1 MADKTKQQEDGSR
14 WIFLRALK
22 DNVDYEKLTPTNQ
35 FVDKKSQEIIL
46 NRYKNPKK
54 PNQKL
59 DPAYNILLDKKVD
72 ELVEVFGGNLD
83 KEWLVSYYYQTKA
96 LLTKYSKNNFK
107 QLEIDRDSPGGF
119 MEFISNLIV
128 PLGVPKGGKDT
139 WDPADVWIEDKF
151 KEPKDPKKVLKE
163 ITSFGRNEKPDDRKL
178 QILKMQQLNAKLR
191 DFYRKEKIIGVSLK
205 KAGKNAEY
213 VDVNVGINE
222 KEIAKEFDRLESL
235 SCEIVGVKC
244 ALNVLPM
251 KEVYGKDFQVKS
263 EKMKKLFR
271 AKKNDIYADNYPE
284 NPYCFATQETSIE
297 IIDQQTDTTYM
308 LTVKAT
314 QTSEYSNLKYEPTE
328 KGKGSAKL
336 GKAPV
341 EMVAT
346 IISKYNLTFNN
357 SNRDYPI
364 IYDENKI
371 TEALTSI
378 KSQSG
383 KQQLTSSKIQFGI
396 TSESE
401 FKENL
406 KLCYACDPVT
416 AQSKLM
422 QLDFLKAILSLS
434 RKDLSKLITDVVF
447 VAKKEGRAFGPFGKI
462 Y

>member
-1 MADKTKQQEDGSR
+1 MADKTKLQEDGSR

-35 FVDKKSQEIIL
+35 FVDKKSQAIIL

-72 ELVEVFGGNLD
+72 ELVEVFGGSLD
-83 KEWLVSYYYQTKA
+83 KEWLITYYYQTKA
-96 LLTKYSKNNFK
+96 LLSKYSKANFK

-128 PLGVPKGGKDT
+128 PLGIPKGGKDT
-139 WDPADVWIEDKF
+139 WDPADIWIEDKF
-151 KEPKDPKKVLKE
+151 KEPKDPKKVLKNL
-163 ITSFGRNEKPDDRKL
+163 TQFGKNEKADDRKL
-178 QILKMQQLNAKLR
+178 QILKLQQLNAKLR

-222 KEIAKEFDRLESL
+222 KEISKEFDRIESL
-235 SCEIVGVKC
+235 SCEVVGVKC
-244 ALNVLPM
+244 ALNLLPM
-251 KEVYGKDFQVKS
+251 KEVYGKDFQTKS
-263 EKMKKLFR
+263 DKMKKLFR
-271 AKKNDIYADNYPE
+271 AKKNEIYADNYPE

-297 IIDQQTDTTYM
+297 IIDRQTDTTYM

-341 EMVAT
+341 EMVAK
-346 IISKYNLTFNN
+346 IISKYNLTFVNN
-357 SNRDYPI
+357 NRDYPM
-364 IYDENKI
+364 IYDEDKI
-371 TEALTSI
+371 TQKLTDV
-378 KSQSG
+378 KSNKHG
-383 KQQLTSSKIQFGI
+383 LPSSKISFGI
-396 TSESE
+396 STDAE
-401 FKENL
+401 FKKNL
-406 KLCYACDPVT
+406 EACYASDPVT

-422 QLDFLKAILSLS
+422 QMDFLKSILSLS
-434 RKDLSKLITDVVF
+434 EKDLSKLITDVVY